1 MAKKHYK
8 KLLPKASGSLA
19 VAVAMT
25 VALSTQVHATE
36 LEETELLTDGNSP
49 VPESKTDNVLNL
61 DGMEPAEANGAIDQ
75 ANQETVDENQQTAID
90 NQQTQQSNNNA
101 AENNENTTGGA
112 LVNPEL
118 TLPDAPDVP
127 DTDGMDAK
135 DHNEA
140 IGQYNGKVDEY
151 NDAVN
156 DYNDKV
162 DEYNNQADA
171 YDQDQQD
178 QYTEDKEAY
187 DEAKEE
193 HEAKADAYAEYLKQ
207 LEAHEAEVTRLEA
220 EYQAAMEAYKA
231 AQAAHTLKEENY
243 TAYQE
248 QLEAHEAEVA
258 RLKAEYK
265 TAMEAYKAAQS
276 AHQEKA
282 DAYSAYQEQLK
293 AHEAE
298 VARLEAEYKTAME
311 AFKAAEDAHKEKAD
325 AYAAYQEQLKAHETE
340 VARLQAEYQTA
351 MEAYEA
357 AQNAHALKEE
367 NYAAY
372 QEKMK
377 AYEAEVTR
385 LKAEHKTAM
394 EAYEAA
400 QSAHQAKADAYS
412 TYQEQLK
419 AHEAEVTRLKAEHQ
433 TAMEA
438 YEAAQSAHQKKVDAY
453 SAYQERVKAH
463 EAEVI
468 RLKAEHETAMTQYN
482 ERLQQ
487 SQAAWE
493 AYNQYLDKM
502 DAYEK
507 ACTAYEAKLK
517 LYQEN
522 FEQYLQDYLEVNGQ
536 NDAAY
541 QEYLAAK
548 AEYEQALALYN
559 AFIKENTIFTDVTK
573 YNEGINTENQKI
585 DDLNAGLNNDVDGNA
600 EDISGVGS
608 ANRNLTMDQE
618 ILDIL
623 GGYDSLVQEQAQL
636 EQMGAAL
643 DAHEGKDSENLGS
656 QEYTDY
662 LAAVEA
668 YNAAVES
675 FNSKVDAYNEAV
687 AAYNAIVDDYN
698 EKQKDGSNSS
708 TDEVQSTGTADWGNF
723 KNKTMSF
730 NHLDVRY
737 QAAAVKDKID
747 DGKGNISY
755 SDSISKYDV
764 IGVYYDENAAKEN
777 PDEFGI
783 TYTDTRGQTV
793 QYEMVKD
800 DEHDEFCTA
809 STDRKGEVDR
819 TDASANKNTVVK
831 FYATLTDS
839 TGNTQGV
846 QITLDANSVY
856 AANSYLKYDSKDS
869 LDDYKDSNGNPLT
882 KVRIDDELYY
892 DISGQSVFLISA
904 LACDGYDY
912 RLGGLDLILNMQTI
926 IEIYQADKAQTVSYL
941 EFEKGK
947 TAQISAPTPVDAPDA
962 LDVSM
967 LEPEL
972 PEPPTPEIEPDVFDE
987 VAPQLDLPDAPTP
1000 VENPGEFTGVAPE
1013 LDLPD
1018 APAPVED
1025 PGEFGGIAP
1034 ELDLPDAPEVVEDP
1048 GEFLLEEPDAPEA
1061 VERLDYVDPLEKLN
1075 EKLIILFDDYEP
1087 DPYFDEI
1094 EIPDEEVPLAAAPK
1108 TGDMSS
1114 LWSVLSGLSAAGM
1127 FLLGRKRKDEE

>member
-36 LEETELLTDGNSP
+36 LDETELLTDGNSP

-61 DGMEPAEANGAIDQ
+61 DGMEPAEANGVIDQ
-75 ANQETVDENQQTAID
+75 ENRETVDENQQTAID

-101 AENNENTTGGA
+101 AENNENTTDGA
-112 LVNPEL
+112 LANPEL
-118 TLPDAPDVP
+118 TLPDAPDAP

-135 DHNEA
+135 DHNDA
-140 IGQYNGKVDEY
+140 IGEYNGKVDEY

-156 DYNDKV
+156 TYNDKV

-178 QYTEDKEAY
+178 QYAEDKEAY

-220 EYQAAMEAYKA
+220 EYQAAMEAYQA
-231 AQAAHTLKEENY
+231 AQNAHTLKEENY
-243 TAYQE
+243 AAYQK

-258 RLKAEYK
+258 RLKEEYK

-298 VARLEAEYKTAME
+298 V
-311 AFKAAEDAHKEKAD
+311 
-325 AYAAYQEQLKAHETE
+325 
-340 VARLQAEYQTA
+340 
-351 MEAYEA
+351 
-357 AQNAHALKEE
+357 
-367 NYAAY
+367 
-372 QEKMK
+372 
-377 AYEAEVTR
+377 
-385 LKAEHKTAM
+385 
-394 EAYEAA
+394 
-400 QSAHQAKADAYS
+400 
-412 TYQEQLK
+412 
-419 AHEAEVTRLKAEHQ
+419 TRLKAEHQ

-438 YEAAQSAHQKKVDAY
+438 YEAAQTAHQAKVDAY

-482 ERLQQ
+482 ERQQQ
-487 SQAAWE
+487 SEAAWE
-493 AYNQYLDKM
+493 AYNRYLDKM

-522 FEQYLQDYLEVNGQ
+522 FEQYLQDYLEANGQ

-541 QEYLAAK
+541 QEYLEAK
-548 AEYEQALALYN
+548 AAYEEALALYN
-559 AFIKENTIFTDVTK
+559 AFVKENTIFTDVTK

-585 DDLNAGLNNDVDGNA
+585 DNLNADLNNDVDGNA
-600 EDISGVGS
+600 DDISGVGD
-608 ANRNLTMDQE
+608 ANQNLTVDQE

-623 GGYDSLVQEQAQL
+623 GGHDSLVQEQAQL

-656 QEYTDY
+656 QEYADY

-668 YNAAVES
+668 YNAAVEA
-675 FNSKVDAYNEAV
+675 FNDKVDAYNEAV
-687 AAYNAIVDDYN
+687 ATYNEIVDAYNQQ
-698 EKQKDGSNSS
+698 QKDSSN
-708 TDEVQSTGTADWGNF
+708 TSTGEAQSNGAADWGNF

-737 QAAAVKDKID
+737 HAASVKNKID
-747 DGKGNISY
+747 DGQGNIRY
-755 SDSISKYDV
+755 DDAISKYDV
-764 IGVYYDENAAKEN
+764 IGVYYDEGAAKEN
-777 PDEFGI
+777 PNEYGI

-831 FYATLTDS
+831 FYATLTDG

-856 AANSYLKYDSKDS
+856 AANSYLKYDPNDS
-869 LDDYKDSNGNPLT
+869 LDDYRDSQGNPLT
-882 KVRIDDELYY
+882 KVKIGNETYY
-892 DISGQSVFLISA
+892 DVSGQSVFLISA

-947 TAQISAPTPVDAPDA
+947 TAQINAPTPVDAPDA

-987 VAPQLDLPDAPTP
+987 VAPELDLPDAPTP
-1000 VENPGEFTGVAPE
+1000 VENPGAFEGVAPE
-1013 LDLPD
+1013 LNLPD
-1018 APAPVED
+1018 APTPVED
-1025 PGEFGGIAP
+1025 PGAFEGVAP

-1048 GEFLLEEPDAPEA
+1048 GQFDLEEPEKPEA